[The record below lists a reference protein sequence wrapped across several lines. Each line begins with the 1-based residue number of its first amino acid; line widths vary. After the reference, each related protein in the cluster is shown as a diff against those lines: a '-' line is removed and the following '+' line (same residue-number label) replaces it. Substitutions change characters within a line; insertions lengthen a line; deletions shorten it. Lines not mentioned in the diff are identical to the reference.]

1 MDTIWSKYYKDIPSS
16 EASYTDST
24 LYEALKKSS
33 KDHPEAVAIQHGR
46 RKFTYSE
53 LMNCTD
59 VLASALRSVGL
70 GKGDVLALCV
80 NGIPATVFSVY
91 AASKIGAA
99 VSMFNPK
106 FGPDG
111 FKRICNATGATVA
124 VMTADLLASCVSV
137 LGETSVR
144 TVIVARYTDYFA
156 FHDRIKKSIR
166 NLSARDSVKYNKMN
180 LPSETRILKLRELME
195 EHSGDD
201 LSFETDISADSDAI
215 YFGNGGATGK
225 VMVASLSSRAIN
237 AQSSMD
243 SFLLGKE
250 RGRVLSLIDR
260 SFSCGFCLAVHSVL
274 LSGSTLLL
282 YAGDI
287 SRFPGEA
294 LIIYKPDVVIAYPG
308 LLMQMIGRLKVM
320 PVNLSFLKKVI
331 SCGAVMNIGQN
342 YELKSFL
349 KLHSPNTVIERIY
362 GMDET
367 GAVYIYNPEELKNN
381 RIFGIPLPGIMVK
394 IMDADSE
401 REMSPG
407 EMGEICVCTPSAMSC
422 YKDDDGSGERVIRRF
437 KDGRTWI
444 LTGDLGHAD
453 EKGFIYFDG
462 NSKNIFQ
469 RDDVIVYP
477 YIIEECLVGV
487 DGVKEACVVDV
498 ERNGETYL
506 AAVIV
511 PKDEYL
517 FDAAKLDS
525 LKVALESECE
535 LVFAAPMRPD
545 GFEFRAYLP
554 KENFGRNDH
563 EALKKQLAEKY
574 RMLDEDDGID
584 DEIDE
589 EIENS
594 DDLFN

>member
-1 MDTIWSKYYKDIPSS
+1 MDTIWTKYYKDIAPSD
-16 EASYTDST
+16 ASYTDLT
-24 LYEALKKSS
+24 LYEALKKSCEEH
-33 KDHPEAVAIQHGR
+33 KDAVALQHGR

-53 LMNCTD
+53 LLECTD
-59 VLASALRSVGL
+59 ITASALSSTGL
-70 GKGDVLALCV
+70 SKGNTLALCV
-80 NGIPATVFSVY
+80 SGIPATVFSIY
-91 AASKIGAA
+91 AASKLGVPVAMLNA
-99 VSMFNPK
+99 K

-111 FKRICNATGATVA
+111 FKRFCNTTGATVA

-137 LGETSVR
+137 LEETSVR

-156 FHDRIKKSIR
+156 FHDRIKNSIR
-166 NLSARDSVKYNKMN
+166 NLSALDSVKYNRMN
-180 LPSETRILKLRELME
+180 LPSEMRILKLRDLME

-201 LSFETDISADSDAI
+201 LPNQAEVSVDSDAL
-215 YFGNGGATGK
+215 YFGNGAATGK
-225 VMVASLSSRAIN
+225 VMVAALSSRAVN
-237 AQSSMD
+237 TQSSMD
-243 SFLLGKE
+243 SFLLGNEK
-250 RGRVLSLIDR
+250 GRVLPLIDR

-274 LSGSTLLL
+274 ISGSTLLL

-287 SRFPGEA
+287 SKFPVEA
-294 LIIYKPDVVIAYPG
+294 LLVYKPDVVIAYPG
-308 LLMQMIGRLKVM
+308 LLMQMIERLKTM
-320 PVNLSFLKKVI
+320 PVNLSFLKRVI

-349 KLHSPNTVIERIY
+349 KLHSPGTAIERIY

-367 GAVYIYNPEELKNN
+367 GSVYIYNPEGLNNN
-381 RIFGIPLPGIMVK
+381 RIFGIPIPGVMVK

-407 EMGEICVCTPSAMSC
+407 EMGEICVCTPSAMSG
-422 YKDDDGSGERVIRRF
+422 YKDDDGSGERVIKRF

-498 ERNGETYL
+498 ERQGKTYL

-511 PKDEYL
+511 PEDEYL
-517 FDAAKLDS
+517 FDAGKLDS
-525 LKVALESECE
+525 LKLALESECE

-563 EALKKQLAEKY
+563 EALKKQLNEKY
-574 RMLDEDDGID
+574 RMPDEKDDLD